1 MLKYDFFIAG
11 RWRNK
16 DSVKQVLDIVRAN
29 GYSAYCFLENNYKG
43 EIIEL
48 KMDANPEVFMAELED
63 LPQNHPFIQ
72 KIFDIDMNAEREAKT
87 FLLVFPAGIAAHI
100 EAGVAYGLGK
110 RCIAI
115 GKLEKTETLYNIF
128 DKIFSTVKEFEEWL
142 KAEAATARK

>member
-1 MLKYDFFIAG
+1 MSKYDFFIAG

-16 DSVKQVLDIVRAN
+16 DNVKSVLDLVRAN
-29 GYSAYCFLENNYKG
+29 NRSAYCFLENDYEG

-48 KMDANPEVFMAELED
+48 TMEADPEVFMAQLDD
-63 LPQNHPFIQ
+63 LPQDHPFIQ
-72 KIFDIDMNAEREAKT
+72 KIFDIDMKAEREADT

-115 GKLEKTETLYNIF
+115 GTLEKTETLYNIF
-128 DKIFSTVKEFEEWL
+128 DKIFPTTKAFQEWL
-142 KAEAATARK
+142 KSEQ

>member
-1 MLKYDFFIAG
+1 MKKYDFFIAG

-16 DSVKQVLDIVRAN
+16 DNIKPVLDLVRQN
-29 GYSAYCFLENNYKG
+29 SKTAYCFLENDYKG

-48 KMDANPEVFMAELED
+48 KMDGHPEIFMAQLED
-63 LPQNHPFIQ
+63 LPQNHPFIR
-72 KIFDIDMNAEREAKT
+72 KIFEIDMKAEREADT

-128 DKIFSTVKEFEEWL
+128 DEVFSTIADFEKWL
-142 KAEAATARK
+142 KSQQ

>member
-1 MLKYDFFIAG
+1 MSKYDFFVAG

-16 DSVKQVLDIVRAN
+16 DNIKQVLDLVRAN
-29 GYSAYCFLENNYKG
+29 NKSAYCFLENDYKG
-43 EIIEL
+43 EVVEL
-48 KMDANPEVFMAELED
+48 AMDADPEIFMKELED

-72 KIFDIDMNAEREAKT
+72 KVFDIDMQAEREADT

-128 DKIFSTVKEFEEWL
+128 ESIFPTVEAFQQWL
-142 KAEAATARK
+142 KSDH